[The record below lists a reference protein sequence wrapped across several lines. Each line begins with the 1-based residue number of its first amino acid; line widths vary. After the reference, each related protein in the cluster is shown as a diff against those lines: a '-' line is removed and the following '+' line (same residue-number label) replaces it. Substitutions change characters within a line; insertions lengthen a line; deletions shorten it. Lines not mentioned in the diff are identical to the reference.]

1 MNTARIFDIDDDA
14 SVAALGGKFAKAFK
28 FLRRPDLQRLAPGRY
43 SIDGERVFAIISD
56 NDLKAVGAM
65 QRPEFHK
72 RYADVQAPL
81 TDEEL
86 FGLPDLPEAV
96 ANGPFDDEKDIA
108 FFDAPCPI
116 RAVRPG
122 QCIVIEPLVAH
133 APCHTDEPG
142 TRLRKAIVKVL
153 F

>member
-1 MNTARIFDIDDDA
+1 MNIKDISTQLELVRECYHRVSSA
-14 SVAALGGKFAKAFK
+14 HNFWIAYRRAVRY
-28 FLRRPDLQRLAPGRY
+28 LRSKGL
-43 SIDGERVFAIISD
+43 
-56 NDLKAVGAM
+56 N
-65 QRPEFHK
+65 
-72 RYADVQAPL
+72 PL

-108 FFDAPCPI
+108 FFDAPCPM

>member
-1 MNTARIFDIDDDA
+1 MNNSKILRIDDI
-14 SVAALGGKFAKAFK
+14 AAAAEFGEKYAKAFE
-28 FLRRPDLQRLAPGRY
+28 FLRRPDLTRLSPGRY
-43 SIDGERVFAIISD
+43 SIDGDRVFAIVSD

-65 QRPEFHK
+65 QTVEFHK
-72 RYADVQAPL
+72 KYADVQAPL

-108 FFDAPCPI
+108 FFDAPCPM

-142 TRLRKAIVKVL
+142 TRLRKVIVKVL